1 MRGNES
7 SRCFEEIQNKR
18 LEKAYKNPQ
27 NYIKEVKNYIK
38 VDLKSINLS

>member
-7 SRCFEEIQNKR
+7 ARFHEEIKNRR
-18 LEKAYKNPQ
+18 LKKAYKNPQ
-27 NYIKEVKNYIK
+27 NYIKEVRNYIK